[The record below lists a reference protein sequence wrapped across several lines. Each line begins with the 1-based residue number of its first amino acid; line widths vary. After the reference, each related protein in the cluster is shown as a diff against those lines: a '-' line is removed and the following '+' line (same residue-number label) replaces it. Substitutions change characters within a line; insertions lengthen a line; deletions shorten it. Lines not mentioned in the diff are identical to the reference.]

1 MLARADAPIVQFERW
16 LGVAVPNIDIRVN
29 HRCGAVIVSFD
40 PERSTIPA
48 EIENK
53 LAELDLRSLK
63 SAAVC
68 NPNPSTAGIAETTPA
83 GNWWQSVAS
92 GQWTSLA
99 LASAGVAF
107 SLIPGGSCALA
118 AIGCS
123 LTAAIPS
130 FQRAICTL
138 RDERRLNVDFLDSLA
153 IAVAT
158 AQGRLFTSAFMTW
171 LLALGDWIRDQ
182 TGAKSRR
189 AIIGLLD
196 YQTRH
201 AWVRRGDERVSVP
214 VSEIQVGEIVIAYD
228 GDLIPV
234 DGRVV
239 SGAAMVDQRAITGES
254 MPEAKRRHSRVYAA
268 SVVQEGKLYVRTE
281 RTAAESLLAEVVR
294 MVESAPVGETR
305 MQNYAEKFADRLVIP
320 TLGLSGLLYL
330 GSGDL
335 NRALSALIVD
345 FGTGIRVAAPTSVLA
360 SISAAVRQGI
370 LIRGGRALEQLSEID
385 SVVFDKTGTLT
396 VGAPI
401 ITEIVSCN
409 ERAFPSRKILE
420 IAAAAEMRLKHPVAL
435 ATIAKAREA
444 QLTIPPRT
452 RSRYQIGRGVEARVN
467 GYFVHVGSER
477 FLHDNH
483 IHLNGA
489 SSYAQLARANGQS
502 SLMVAVDGETVGQLV
517 YADQIRRE
525 TPAVIQALKDRSIPN
540 LVMLTGDNGA
550 TAQHVASR
558 LGITELH
565 AEILPHEK
573 AEIVQALRTEGRRV
587 AMVGDGINDAV
598 ALSYA
603 DVGIAMK
610 NGSELAQQSAHVVL
624 MKDDL
629 MKLVTAL
636 DLARSGVKLIHQN
649 YAIVVGLNVL
659 ALAMAMV
666 GGTVVPP
673 ELTALISNG
682 SAVTASLNGLRPLI
696 Q

>member
-1 MLARADAPIVQFERW
+1 MNR
-16 LGVAVPNIDIRVN
+16 
-29 HRCGAVIVSFD
+29 RCASVVITFD
-40 PERSTIPA
+40 PHRLELPA
-48 EIENK
+48 EIEK
-53 LAELDLRSLK
+53 KFAQLDPELLKDAPLVPAAAIDAPDRTPPDTWWNSIICGEWRSL
-63 SAAVC
+63 ALA
-68 NPNPSTAGIAETTPA
+68 TAGIA
-83 GNWWQSVAS
+83 
-92 GQWTSLA
+92 
-99 LASAGVAF
+99 F
-107 SLIPGGSCALA
+107 SLFPGGLCATA
-118 AIGCS
+118 AVGCS
-123 LTAAIPS
+123 LTAALPS
-130 FQRAICTL
+130 FQRAFCTV
-138 RDERRLNVDFLDSLA
+138 RDEHRLNVDFLDSLA
-153 IAVAT
+153 ISVAT
-158 AQGRLFTSAFMTW
+158 AQGRLFTTAFMTW

-189 AIIGLLD
+189 GIIGLLD

-201 AWVRRGDERVSVP
+201 AWVRRGDDRVSIP
-214 VSEIQVGEIVIAYD
+214 VSEIKVGDIVIAYD
-228 GDLIPV
+228 GDLLPV
-234 DGRVV
+234 DGRVI

-281 RTAAESLLAEVVR
+281 RTAADSLLAEIVR
-294 MVESAPVGETR
+294 MVEAAPIGETR
-305 MQNYAEKFADRLVIP
+305 MQNYAEKFADRLVVP

-330 GSGDL
+330 ATGDL
-335 NRALSALIVD
+335 NRMLSALIVD
-345 FGTGIRVAAPTSVLA
+345 FGTGIRVAAPTAVLA
-360 SISAAVRQGI
+360 SISAAVKQGI
-370 LIRGGRALEQLSEID
+370 LIRGGRALEQLSEVD

-401 ITEIVSCN
+401 ITEIISCN
-409 ERAFPSRKILE
+409 EHAFPPRKILE

-435 ATIAKAREA
+435 ATVAKAREA

-477 FLHDNH
+477 FLHDNQ
-483 IHLNGA
+483 INLNGA
-489 SSYAQLARANGQS
+489 ASYARLARVHGQS
-502 SLMVAVDGETVGQLV
+502 SLMVAVDGETIGQLV
-517 YADQIRRE
+517 YSDQIRRE

-573 AEIVQALRTEGRRV
+573 AEIVQTLRTEGRQV

-603 DVGIAMK
+603 NVGIAMK
-610 NGSELAQQSAHVVL
+610 NGSDLAQQSAHIVL

-636 DLARSGVKLIHQN
+636 DLARNDVKLIHQN
-649 YAIVVGLNVL
+649 YSIVVGLNIL
-659 ALAMAMV
+659 ALAMAML
-666 GGTVVPP
+666 GGGLVPP

-682 SAVTASLNGLRPLI
+682 SAVAASLNGLRPLI